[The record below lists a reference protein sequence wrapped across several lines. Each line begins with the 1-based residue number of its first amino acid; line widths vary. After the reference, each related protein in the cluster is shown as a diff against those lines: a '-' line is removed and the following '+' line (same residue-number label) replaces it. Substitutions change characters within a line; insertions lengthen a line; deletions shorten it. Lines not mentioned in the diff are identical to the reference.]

1 MAIIKIK
8 PIKVRVKSAIKYIT
22 DEEKVSNNNF
32 GLTKNDLLNSITYIE
47 NDNKTQDKEFVSS
60 INCNLDRAVEEM
72 TETKI
77 SKGKTG
83 GILAYHIIQS
93 FDKEEVTPEQT
104 HQLGIEFVE
113 EMFEGNFEIIIATH
127 LNTKHYHNHIIVNSV
142 SFVDGSRFNAN
153 RETYARMRHIND
165 NLCKSHNLKVLD
177 NKKSKN
183 GIDYEQYYKGYER
196 KNNYKNKTKRIIDS
210 AIKESFSF
218 EDFKDVMNKYGYEV
232 NIRYGKISVKDKNH
246 NRNIRIERAYGED
259 YTVDKIKK
267 RILEEL
273 PSKNKY
279 SYKYRI
285 NTPKKDI
292 FHTKYKKNKR
302 KSKGFIALY
311 YHYCYLLKTH
321 PRKVRSRL
329 SNFMKEEVERM
340 ELYSKEAKF
349 LNINNINTLEDI
361 SLFDTLKNREKS
373 ELISKREALYR
384 LRKKEIDPDEK
395 ERLTK
400 EISDISKEIRFIQEQ
415 INIAERIEDRIP
427 EIKEK
432 LKRITEEREE
442 EIKKSKEREQE
453 KYKFKERW

>member
-1 MAIIKIK
+1 MAIIKVK

-22 DEEKVSNNNF
+22 DEDKVQNKSF
-32 GLTKNDLLNSITYIE
+32 GLVKDDLLDSITYIE
-47 NDNKTQDKEFVSS
+47 NDSKTQDKRFVSTL
-60 INCNLDRAVEEM
+60 NCTLENALEEM
-72 TETKI
+72 NKTKEYRN
-77 SKGKTG
+77 KTG
-83 GILAYHIIQS
+83 GILAFHIIQS
-93 FDKEEVTPEQT
+93 FDREEISPELT
-104 HQLGIEFVE
+104 HQLGIEFAE
-113 EMFEGNFEIIIATH
+113 EMFGDRFEVIIATH
-127 LNTKHYHNHIIVNSV
+127 LNTKHYHNHIIINSV
-142 SFVDGSRFNAN
+142 SCKDGLRYYDTKEN
-153 RETYARMRHIND
+153 YARMRHIND
-165 NLCKSHNLKVLD
+165 NLCKNYKLKVIE
-177 NKKSKN
+177 NKKTKA
-183 GIDYEQYYKGYER
+183 GIDYERFYKGYER

-259 YTVDKIKK
+259 YTVDNIKK

-279 SYKYRI
+279 SYKYKI

-292 FHTKYKKNKR
+292 FHTKYKKNKQ

-384 LRKKEIDPDEK
+384 LRKKEVDPDEK
-395 ERLTK
+395 ERITK
-400 EISDISKEIRFIQEQ
+400 EISDISNEIRFIQEQ